1 MTKER
6 RLQIYNV
13 LAFLCSIWFLL
24 LGWLWTYWLNVVI
37 VFPFAILGFF
47 FWRAGRGADIKLLNK
62 ITGWILVAGLVS
74 SVGFFL
80 GLLIMN

>member
-1 MTKER
+1 MTKES

-24 LGWLWTYWLNVVI
+24 LGWLWVYWLNVII
-37 VFPFAILGFF
+37 VFPFAILGFL
-47 FWRAGRGADIKLLNK
+47 FWRGGRHAEVKLLNK

-74 SVGFFL
+74 SIAFL
-80 GLLIMN
+80 VGLLTRN

>member
-13 LAFLCSIWFLL
+13 LAFLCSVWFLL
-24 LGWLWTYWLNVVI
+24 LGWIWVYWVNVMI

-47 FWRAGRGADIKLLNK
+47 FWRAGRDADIKLLNK
-62 ITGWILVAGLVS
+62 ITGWVLVAGLVS
-74 SVGFFL
+74 SIAFFV
-80 GLLIMN
+80 GLLTRN